1 MYRLITQIFLLLSP
15 ALALGQFT
23 GIVTDSRTGAP
34 LEGVLVT
41 ADAGASTFTNS
52 DGVYE
57 LTDLFA
63 TPAILTFEKEEYIAL
78 ELSPRNGSLELN
90 VRMSRND
97 YITDEV
103 LISTTRANEKTATS
117 YSTVTE
123 ADIDK
128 INFGQ
133 DLPFMLDQLP
143 STVVNSD
150 AGAGVG
156 YTGIRIRG
164 TDPSRTNVTING
176 IPLNDPESHGVF
188 WVNLPDLSSS
198 VNSIQVQRGV
208 GTSTNGSAA
217 FGASINIE
225 TSALSQEPYIEVAN
239 SFGSFNTRKHT
250 VNAGTGL
257 INNRFALDARL
268 SQIASDGW
276 VDRASSDL
284 RSYFVSAGYYGKKH
298 LLKAL
303 AFSGREVTYQSWWG
317 IPKAYL
323 DDPVLRTDN
332 YYTYENEVDNY
343 GQDHYQLHYSYQPHS
358 TLTFRASAHYTK
370 GGGYF
375 EQFRDGEDLA
385 DYGLDPLFLISG
397 MDTITST
404 DVIRRRW
411 LDNDFYGGIAS
422 MQFLPTEWIDLT
434 VGGGWNQYDGDHF
447 GEIIWARYA
456 AETEIRDRYYDNRGL
471 KTDYHAY
478 ARGFFDFT
486 EAFSGYVDLQVR
498 NIDYRWGDETLETPG
513 IDNDQRPLQGDANF
527 LFFNPEAGLTYQ
539 LPKGQQLYASFA
551 IANREPVRNDF
562 IDAPQGRTPL
572 PERLNNLE
580 AGYRYE
586 SPRFS
591 ASANIYFMDY
601 QNQLV
606 LNGEINDVGS
616 PIRENVADSYRAG
629 IELIAGGNITDQ
641 LTLTGN
647 LTLSQNKIAN
657 YTEFVFDYDNF
668 TTVETAFTNT
678 DIAFSP
684 NMIGSAQLTYAPV
697 RNLELSLRS
706 KYVGRQYLDNT
717 QNEARSLDAFWVND
731 VLVNYSIQPTW
742 AKEIRLGFQVRNA
755 FNEQYEPNGY
765 TFSYI
770 FGGEQYTE
778 NYFYPQAGRH
788 YMANL
793 IFVL

>member
-1 MYRLITQIFLLLSP
+1 
-15 ALALGQFT
+15 
-23 GIVTDSRTGAP
+23 
-34 LEGVLVT
+34 
-41 ADAGASTFTNS
+41 
-52 DGVYE
+52 
-57 LTDLFA
+57 
-63 TPAILTFEKEEYIAL
+63 
-78 ELSPRNGSLELN
+78 
-90 VRMSRND
+90 

-103 LISTTRANEKTATS
+103 LISATRANDKTATS

-239 SFGSFNTRKHT
+239 SLGSFNTRKHT
-250 VNAGTGL
+250 INAGTGL

-303 AFSGREVTYQSWWG
+303 AFSGREVTYQSWFG
-317 IPKAYL
+317 IPESSL
-323 DDPVLRTDN
+323 DDPVLRTSN
-332 YYTYENEVDNY
+332 FYTYENEVDNY
-343 GQDHYQLHYSYQPHS
+343 GQDHYQLHYSFQPHS

-385 DYGLDPLFLISG
+385 SYGLDPLFLISG
-397 MDTITST
+397 MDTITTT

-422 MQFLPTEWIDLT
+422 VQFLPSEGIDLT

-447 GEIIWARYA
+447 GEI
-456 AETEIRDRYYDNRGL
+456 
-471 KTDYHAY
+471 
-478 ARGFFDFT
+478 
-486 EAFSGYVDLQVR
+486 
-498 NIDYRWGDETLETPG
+498 
-513 IDNDQRPLQGDANF
+513 
-527 LFFNPEAGLTYQ
+527 
-539 LPKGQQLYASFA
+539 
-551 IANREPVRNDF
+551 
-562 IDAPQGRTPL
+562 
-572 PERLNNLE
+572 
-580 AGYRYE
+580 
-586 SPRFS
+586 
-591 ASANIYFMDY
+591 
-601 QNQLV
+601 
-606 LNGEINDVGS
+606 
-616 PIRENVADSYRAG
+616 
-629 IELIAGGNITDQ
+629 
-641 LTLTGN
+641 
-647 LTLSQNKIAN
+647 
-657 YTEFVFDYDNF
+657 
-668 TTVETAFTNT
+668 
-678 DIAFSP
+678 
-684 NMIGSAQLTYAPV
+684 
-697 RNLELSLRS
+697 
-706 KYVGRQYLDNT
+706 
-717 QNEARSLDAFWVND
+717 
-731 VLVNYSIQPTW
+731 
-742 AKEIRLGFQVRNA
+742 
-755 FNEQYEPNGY
+755 
-765 TFSYI
+765 
-770 FGGEQYTE
+770 
-778 NYFYPQAGRH
+778 
-788 YMANL
+788 
-793 IFVL
+793 